1 MNISDITKQI
11 IKRGI
16 SKLNRFQLEIVEPPR
31 LSNNDNFIKYGVS
44 SFINDLNF
52 QCESVNIPSTNIET
66 NEDLFIT
73 PVKKSFSELKVTIRV
88 GADMKEKKFFDAWCN
103 NIINE
108 NSFVVSYLDNIKTSI
123 NIYKMNDDLT
133 KKIYGVQLIDAYPK
147 TVGEVTLSQ
156 DSSEYMTIDVNFV
169 YRKTKIL
176 EV

>member
-16 SKLNRFQLEIVEPPR
+16 AKLNRFQLEIVEPPR
-31 LSNNDNFIKYGVS
+31 LSNDDNFVKYGVS
-44 SFINDLNF
+44 NFINDLNF

-66 NEDLFIT
+66 EEDLFVT
-73 PVKKSFSELKVTIRV
+73 PSMKSFSELKVTIRV

-108 NSFVVSYLDNIKTSI
+108 NSFVVNYLDNIKTTI
-123 NIYKMNDDLT
+123 NIYKMSDDLT
-133 KKIYGVQLIDAYPK
+133 KKIYGVQLIDAFPK
-147 TVGEVTLSQ
+147 TISEVTMNQ

>member
-11 IKRGI
+11 VKRGI
-16 SKLNRFQLEIVEPPR
+16 AKLNRFQLEIVEPPR

-44 SFINDLNF
+44 NFINNLNF

-73 PVKKSFSELKVTIRV
+73 PVKKTFSEARATIRV
-88 GADMKEKKFFDAWCN
+88 GSDMKEKKFFDAWCN

-108 NSFVVSYLDNIKTSI
+108 DSFVVSYLDNIKTTI
-123 NIYKMNDDLT
+123 NIYKMSDDLT
-133 KKIYGVQLIDAYPK
+133 KKIYGIQLIDAYPK

-156 DSSEYMTIDVNFV
+156 NSSEYMVIDVNFV
-169 YRKTKIL
+169 YRKSKIIDI
-176 EV
+176 